1 MILLESGADM
11 GIDRGKRFDINQNEA
26 GRPLDLRVTEF
37 ATAQHFHRSGLLM
50 LISMGGLSEADLSG
64 RQS

>member
-37 ATAQHFHRSGLLM
+37 ATAQHFHRSGLPLA
-50 LISMGGLSEADLSG
+50 ADLHG
-64 RQS
+64 GVE